1 MLVPLGLRRR
11 QWRMAVQR
19 LGTTDMH
26 DRSHVRKCS
35 RNGRRR
41 LRERLLFAYWE
52 HAGSLLPPRELSM
65 NVAMHQIYTGGG
77 NVHFSISGQNEDRVY
92 WPAAAVLELEL
103 AEAPSATPESS
114 RTANPTSLNIKR
126 RYSYTSDDEP
136 SRVSG
141 DVTCCYF
148 LIRPSPC

>member
-26 DRSHVRKCS
+26 DRSHVRKYS

-52 HAGSLLPPRELSM
+52 HAGSLLPPCELS
-65 NVAMHQIYTGGG
+65 VDGAMHQFYPGGG
-77 NVHFSISGQNEDRVY
+77 NVHCSISGQNADRVHCAGSCCTRTGIGRRAFRD
-92 WPAAAVLELEL
+92 PRVKQNSRPDL
-103 AEAPSATPESS
+103 A
-114 RTANPTSLNIKR
+114 
-126 RYSYTSDDEP
+126 
-136 SRVSG
+136 
-141 DVTCCYF
+141 
-148 LIRPSPC
+148 